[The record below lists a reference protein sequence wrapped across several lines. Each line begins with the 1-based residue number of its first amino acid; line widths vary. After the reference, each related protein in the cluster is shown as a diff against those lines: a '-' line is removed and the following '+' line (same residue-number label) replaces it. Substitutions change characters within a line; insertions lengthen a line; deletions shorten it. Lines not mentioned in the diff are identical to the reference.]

1 MRNFN
6 LKTARQLA
14 PVLALAG
21 LLAACGKKEEAKQ
34 AGPPPAVPVAVYKGA
49 LSQLNALQDNL
60 VDAKEVYRVINLQY
74 REGIKTFLEL
84 TIAEADLRTAQLT
97 YYNALFNVLSS
108 KLDVQRAL
116 GNITFNQ

>member
-1 MRNFN
+1 MG
-6 LKTARQLA
+6 T
-14 PVLALAG
+14 
-21 LLAACGKKEEAKQ
+21 
-34 AGPPPAVPVAVYKGA
+34 YKGA
-49 LSQLNALQDNL
+49 LSQLNALQLNL
-60 VDAKEVYRVINLQY
+60 NDAKEVYRVINLQY

-84 TIAEADLRTAQLT
+84 TVAEADLRTAQLT